1 MTGDDTFQKLLARLR
16 NLCSRREYCVSD
28 IRAKALKALDGDVRG
43 TEAVI
48 ESLLGD
54 GYVDDRRYCAAYA
67 REKSSISGWGELKI
81 RHMLASRGISRDD
94 IDAGL
99 AEIDGDR
106 ASARLDRL
114 IAAKRKALGDDPQWK
129 IKLLRF
135 ALGRGYG
142 YEEVAAAVSLQE
154 RKSRDA
160 DSQDADTAH

>member
-1 MTGDDTFQKLLARLR
+1 MTVDTAIQKLLSRLR

-28 IRAKALKALDGDVRG
+28 IRAKAMKTLDGDVRG

-67 REKSSISGWGELKI
+67 REKSSISGWGEVKI
-81 RHMLASRGISRDD
+81 RHALSQKGISRDN

-99 AEIDGDR
+99 AEIDADR

-114 IAAKRKALGDDPQWK
+114 VAAKRKALGDDPQWK
-129 IKLLRF
+129 MKLLRF

-142 YEEVAAAVSLQE
+142 YDEVAAAVSALE
-154 RKSRDA
+154 RK
-160 DSQDADTAH
+160 T